1 MRIAVWHNMP
11 SGGGQRALYDHVRGL
26 VARRHHVEIWAPPTA
41 DTSLLDLSSLAPYHQ
56 VPLGTNR
63 YLDIIPELRELALG
77 ADIRAMDAHCQKVAA
92 QIGKLPFDV
101 LLSGTCLWFGAPR
114 VARWTSLPS
123 VLYLQEPCRR
133 LYEAPSVWALGERG
147 WDPDSLARAVF
158 RFVRVQRNR
167 KQVREEIA
175 NAGTFD
181 TILVNS
187 RFSAESLARSYGKT
201 SRVCY
206 LGIDADLWD
215 NDSPER
221 EHLVVGI
228 GEFNFRKGID
238 FVIDAVGAMRSPR
251 PEVHWIGNRGNG
263 KYLAQLRTQA
273 ERLNVRFTPHLAIPQ
288 AEMAALLRRA
298 SVLAYAPRLEPF
310 GYAPLECAAAG
321 LPTVAV
327 AEGGVRE
334 TVQDGV
340 TGVLVDRDVAAMSE
354 ALTRVLEDPVTA
366 REMGDAA
373 KKWVSERWALED
385 AVTRL
390 ERELHRTAGQGH
402 APRTPG

>member
-41 DTSLLDLSSLAPYHQ
+41 DTSLLDLRTLAPYHQ
-56 VPLGTNR
+56 VPLRTNR
-63 YLDIIPELRELALG
+63 HLDIVPELRELALG
-77 ADIRAMDAHCQKVAA
+77 ADIGAMDAHCQRVAA
-92 QIGKLPFDV
+92 EISKAPFDV
-101 LLSGTCLWFGAPR
+101 LLSGTCLRFGAPR

-133 LYEAPSVWALGERG
+133 LYEAPSVWPSASGAG
-147 WDPDSLARAVF
+147 APTASPRAAF

-167 KQVREEIA
+167 KQVREEID
-175 NAGTFD
+175 NAGAFD

-187 RFSAESLARSYGKT
+187 RFSAESVARSYGKA

-206 LGIDADLWD
+206 LGIDPDLWD
-215 NDSPER
+215 NDSSER
-221 EHLVVGI
+221 EHLVVGV
-228 GEFNFRKGID
+228 GEFNPRKGID
-238 FVIDAVGAMRSPR
+238 FVLDAVGAMRSPR
-251 PEVHWIGNRGNG
+251 PEVIWIGNRGNP
-263 KYLAQLRTQA
+263 KYLAQLHTQA
-273 ERLNVRFTPHLAIPQ
+273 ERLEVRFTAHLAISQ
-288 AEMAALLRRA
+288 ADMTALLRRA

-334 TVQDGV
+334 TVLDGI
-340 TGVLVDRDVAAMSE
+340 TGVLVDRDVAAMAE
-354 ALTRVLEDPVTA
+354 ALTRVLEDSATA
-366 REMGDAA
+366 RGMGDAA
-373 KKWVSERWALED
+373 KKWVREHWALED
-385 AVTRL
+385 AVSRL
-390 ERELHRTAGQGH
+390 ERELQRTAGQGH
-402 APRTPG
+402 APDGPG